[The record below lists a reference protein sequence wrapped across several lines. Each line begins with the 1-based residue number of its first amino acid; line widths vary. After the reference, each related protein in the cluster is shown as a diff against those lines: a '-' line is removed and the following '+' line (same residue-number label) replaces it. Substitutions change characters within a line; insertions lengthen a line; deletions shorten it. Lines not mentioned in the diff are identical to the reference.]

1 LFLSGSGVLLP
12 YRNKTT
18 KERKIMTKQQLNS
31 AIMKV
36 SKITGETKEE
46 IAKKLFAKD
55 VWTWT
60 MVRGAK

>member
-1 LFLSGSGVLLP
+1 
-12 YRNKTT
+12 
-18 KERKIMTKQQLNS
+18 MTKQQLNS